1 MDPNL
6 GHKRVLH
13 PLGSGSI
20 ERKLEN
26 PEKDVDNLEDPE
38 KHVDNLE
45 DAEKDVDDP
54 EGSWEQVIHMYPW
67 KKEKSIG
74 CPVKIKLLG
83 GREKWNGQVVA
94 LSSEPGE
101 GTKGPRSGQR
111 SKVD

>member
-13 PLGSGSI
+13 PLGSESI

-26 PEKDVDNLEDPE
+26 PEKD
-38 KHVDNLE
+38 VDNLE

-67 KKEKSIG
+67 KKERSIG

-94 LSSEPGE
+94 LSLELGE
-101 GTKGPRSGQR
+101 GPKGPRSGQR